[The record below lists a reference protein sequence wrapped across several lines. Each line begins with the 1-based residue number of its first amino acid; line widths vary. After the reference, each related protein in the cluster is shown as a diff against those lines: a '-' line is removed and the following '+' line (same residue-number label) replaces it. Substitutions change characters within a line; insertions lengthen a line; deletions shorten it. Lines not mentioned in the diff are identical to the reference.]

1 MPQFTPRLPLPVLRD
16 LLSKVVNRTD
26 LNDVNVGSTLF
37 TLLNA
42 VATEISNTEGRMFNL
57 RQSYAIENASGSDLD
72 ARVAELP
79 PIGIAR
85 KRGTSASGSVLKIT
99 LPVPTTEDLTI
110 PAGSLVASV
119 EDGTTY
125 VIAEDVV
132 ILQGQSEISNV
143 SIVCNA
149 QGEVGNTDTG
159 TITNIIN
166 VPGASAVTNTGPLI
180 NGLDVE
186 SDQSLR
192 DRAIRYLN
200 SMGRT
205 STSALQFLAS
215 SFIDSNNV
223 SFPFNAV
230 FEDPNQP
237 GFCELIVDDGS
248 GRYGSIGRGFGVA
261 FNVPEGGANFVSFE
275 RPAVKETFSYGI
287 DFIITNSAGEEKT
300 DANGNARNYEGEF
313 KVIPERGIIFFEDSA
328 LDEGDTV
335 TLLPYDVFK
344 GFIAEL
350 QEEIEGNV
358 NRGNTLRG
366 WRAAGTRV
374 RVIPPVRQ
382 TLSFDIAIRLTPN
395 TDFNVIQRDVRDA
408 AVEFVNQLA
417 PGQPFLP
424 SQLVRRLLD
433 TQPIVSVNVL
443 GRGASGSCSLLDD
456 RYPPNNKTVFRSS
469 INDIDIRLI

>member
-37 TLLNA
+37 TILNA
-42 VATEISNTEGRMFNL
+42 IATEISNTEGRMFNL

-99 LPVPTTEDLTI
+99 LPVAATEDITI
-110 PAGSLVASV
+110 PAGSLVSST

-125 VIAEDVV
+125 VIVEDVI
-132 ILQGQSEISNV
+132 ILAGEIEAENV

-149 QGEVGNTDTG
+149 QGVVGNADTG
-159 TITNIIN
+159 TITTIVN
-166 VPGASAVTNTGPLI
+166 VPYASSVTNTGPLV

-223 SFPFNAV
+223 SFPFNAIY
-230 FEDPNQP
+230 EDPNQP
-237 GFCELIVDDGS
+237 GYCELIVDDGS
-248 GRYGSIGRGFGVA
+248 GEYGSLGRGYGVN
-261 FNVPEGGANFVSFE
+261 FRVPEGGANFVSFE
-275 RPAVKETFSYGI
+275 RPAVKSTFTYGD
-287 DFIITNSAGEEKT
+287 DFIITDSSGNEKV
-300 DANGNARNYEGEF
+300 DVNGNARNYANEY

-335 TLLPYDVFK
+335 TLLPYTVYK

-374 RVIPPVRQ
+374 RVIPPNKQ
-382 TLSFDIAIRLTPN
+382 ILTFDISIRLTPN
-395 TDFNVIQRDVRDA
+395 TDFNVISRDVRDA
-408 AVEFVNQLA
+408 AVEFVNNLA

-433 TQPIVSVNVL
+433 TQPIISANIL
-443 GRGASGSCSLLDD
+443 ARGAEGACSLLDD
-456 RYPPNNKTVFRSS
+456 RYPPNNRTVFRSTV
-469 INDIDIRLI
+469 NDIDINLI